1 MLAALPPLC
10 LSFVRCGALKP
21 LALLIA
27 LCLALAAAGC
37 GGGDDSSAGS
47 TEAAAETAAEA
58 GGENTKPKVT
68 VPKGAPPKKL
78 EVKDLEEGT
87 GAEAKAGDEV
97 TVQYVGVNYKSG
109 KEFDASWDRGEPFT
123 FQLGAGMVIPGWDQG
138 VEGMKVGG
146 RRELIIPPEL
156 AYGAAGS
163 PPTIKP
169 NATLIFVV
177 DMVEVE

>member
-1 MLAALPPLC
+1 VKASALI
-10 LSFVRCGALKP
+10 FAV
-21 LALLIA
+21 
-27 LCLALAAAGC
+27 CLALGVAAC
-37 GGGDDSSAGS
+37 GGDDSTTGS
-47 TEAAAETAAEA
+47 TEAATTAAESPSSTEKA
-58 GGENTKPKVT
+58 KPTVT

-97 TVQYVGVNYKSG
+97 TVQYVGVSYKNG

-156 AYGAAGS
+156 AYGPEGS
-163 PPTIKP
+163 PPAIGP
-169 NATLIFVV
+169 NETLIFVI
-177 DMVEVE
+177 DLLEVG